1 MKVAVCTQDCLRVDA
16 HFGWAAHLM
25 LFDVTAEGSRFLRLV
40 RCRGPLAADGDA
52 AKLAP
57 KLRALR
63 GCRLVLTT
71 DIGDEAR
78 ARLRRLDVVAATSL
92 AGQPV
97 AAAITAV
104 QDALRRRPPRWLR
117 LALQHDRRP
126 PTASATTRRCAP

>member
-40 RCRGPLAADGDA
+40 RCHGPLAADGDA

-63 GCRLVLTT
+63 GCRLVLAAA
-71 DIGDEAR
+71 IGDEAR
-78 ARLRRLDVVAATSL
+78 AGLRRLDAAAVTSL

-97 AAAITAV
+97 AAAIAAV
-104 QDALRRRPPRWLR
+104 EDALRRRPPRWLR
-117 LALQHDRRP
+117 LALQHDRRA
-126 PTASATTRRCAP
+126 PTLPAAARRCAP